1 MAAVRATV
9 RGGIVTQT
17 GVVDVLRQK
26 HTWVFAVKAVN
37 GATWVSDEIVGL
49 DCILRPIGSAARTGS
64 VAWQRRERGGVRA

>member
-9 RGGIVTQT
+9 RGGIVTLT